1 MDPMQMRMW
10 FLCFVVD
17 DALLYFYSL
26 DISLSI
32 TFFSGAFPLC
42 ICFLL
47 CPRYS
52 QCIGW
57 CITSQCSSGPNGRP
71 CSHSHRR
78 HQLRIRTNKCVVL
91 DDGQML
97 VSTII
102 IAGDSPSTDIDALA
116 NMSVAQIAQMTGLGS
131 LAHTCIFNFYK
142 ITDTHIRPQLS
153 SWT

>member
-32 TFFSGAFPLC
+32 TFFSGAFLLC

-47 CPRYS
+47 CPRCS

-57 CITSQCSSGPNGRP
+57 DVASQSGPRTKGRP
-71 CSHSHRR
+71 RPSGHRR
-78 HQLRIRTNKCVVL
+78 HQLRITTTKGVPL
-91 DDGQML
+91 DDGQNL
-97 VSTII
+97 VSIH
-102 IAGDSPSTDIDALA
+102 TDPHD
-116 NMSVAQIAQMTGLGS
+116 
-131 LAHTCIFNFYK
+131 
-142 ITDTHIRPQLS
+142 
-153 SWT
+153 